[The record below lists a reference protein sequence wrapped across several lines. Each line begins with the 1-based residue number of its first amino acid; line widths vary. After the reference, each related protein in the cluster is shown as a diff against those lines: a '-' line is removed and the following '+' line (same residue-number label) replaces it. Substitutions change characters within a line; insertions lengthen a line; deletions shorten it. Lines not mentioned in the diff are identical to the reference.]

1 MCENRYSKIDDL
13 VNTDPLKLKEKILA
27 KSQVVESLIKKPIQK
42 ESLNIPLS
50 SVEII
55 RKNVL
60 KNYIESLDESTK
72 NNLKDILGKDDE
84 ELNGLFEGYKQS
96 TLEKLDVLS
105 ESNHDD
111 LTRNKINE
119 TISFVKQ
126 EEYNKYNYVKLK
138 NLYERL

>member
-1 MCENRYSKIDDL
+1 M
-13 VNTDPLKLKEKILA
+13 
-27 KSQVVESLIKKPIQK
+27 
-42 ESLNIPLS
+42 
-50 SVEII
+50 
-55 RKNVL
+55 
-60 KNYIESLDESTK
+60 
-72 NNLKDILGKDDE
+72 GKDDE